1 MSEHQYLLNNV
12 STEFNDNGDQT
23 QEESKQL
30 ALAIAE
36 AADDRKAADIVIL
49 CVNEVSY
56 LTEYFIIVTGFST
69 AQVRAIS
76 DSVEEKVNKY
86 WQRQALRIEGR
97 TECSWILQDYGE
109 VIVHIFLPQ
118 EREFYN
124 LEAFWGHAERID
136 FSAGLES

>member
-12 STEFNDNGDQT
+12 STELNDKHNQT
-23 QEESKQL
+23 QEGSKQL

-36 AADDRKAADIVIL
+36 AADDRKAAEIVIL
-49 CVNEVSY
+49 GVSEISY
-56 LTEYFIIVTGFST
+56 LTDYLVIVTGFST

-76 DSVEEKVNKY
+76 DSVEEKVNKH

-97 TECSWILQDYGE
+97 SEGSWILQDYGE

-118 EREFYN
+118 ERKFYN

-136 FSAGLES
+136 FS